1 VSSITPAF
9 GAQPPRKKR
18 FRFEDLQRFLSCTKI
33 IIVEIASIAGLLA
46 ILFEGLKHE
55 LKW

>member
-1 VSSITPAF
+1 VSSITPTF

-18 FRFEDLQRFLSCTKI
+18 LRFEDFQRIISCTKI
-33 IIVEIASIAGLLA
+33 IIVEIASILGLLA
-46 ILFEGLKHE
+46 ILYEGLKHE